1 MSERNAR
8 EMGAAVYGAVPRA
21 CGGASERSFDRRI
34 KCFCACDRTCC
45 AERDCVNRG
54 GGDGREREGGKRERR
69 GAEGSSEEGWAGPR
83 EGKKDGRERWQALEI
98 CIMHVSVCTRL
109 STTHRHT

>member
-1 MSERNAR
+1 MSDRNAR
-8 EMGAAVYGAVPRA
+8 EMGTAVYGAVLPA

-54 GGDGREREGGKRERR
+54 GGTGEKERGGSERERGRREVRGKGGRDRGRERRTGGR
-69 GAEGSSEEGWAGPR
+69 
-83 EGKKDGRERWQALEI
+83 DGRR
-98 CIMHVSVCTRL
+98 
-109 STTHRHT
+109 